1 MFNLL
6 KDAIHWIE
14 TRTKFRPKTSLDYID
29 NALKMMHVNLDLI
42 KKIHVTGTNGK
53 GSVSMYLTHIFKFNG
68 YKVGTFISPYLMRFN
83 ERIKINGQDI
93 DDDSL
98 LQLINKIFTFN
109 EVYHEKTG
117 QSLSFFELMTLMS
130 IQMFSDEKVDLMIME
145 VGIGGLLDATNIL
158 NYDASVITNIGFDHM
173 KQLGDTLEEISF
185 NKLGIVKK
193 HNHLFTTVDSKLHD
207 YFKNYV
213 DKKEATV
220 KFIDETE
227 IRIVN
232 HYPNIIEYK
241 GITYELGILGNYQAL
256 NAALA
261 IEVSKFI
268 DPSIQDDDILKGL
281 KYTVYPGRLEEVLPE
296 IFIDGAHNSHA
307 IEALIKT
314 LQQTFN
320 RKRIHVL
327 FSALADKE
335 PKNMLDL
342 LAPHVES
349 IYVTGFD
356 DPRYQSLHDLG
367 YAFEADAYQ
376 ALKTLIQTKND
387 GDIILITGSL
397 HFIGYIKNDILP
409 KLS

>member
-29 NALKMMHVNLDLI
+29 NALKMMNVNLDLI

-173 KQLGDTLEEISF
+173 KQLGNTLEEISF
-185 NKLGIVKK
+185 NKLGIVK
-193 HNHLFTTVDSKLHD
+193 
-207 YFKNYV
+207 
-213 DKKEATV
+213 
-220 KFIDETE
+220 
-227 IRIVN
+227 
-232 HYPNIIEYK
+232 NIIIY
-241 GITYELGILGNYQAL
+241 LRLL
-256 NAALA
+256 
-261 IEVSKFI
+261 
-268 DPSIQDDDILKGL
+268 IQNCMIILK
-281 KYTVYPGRLEEVLPE
+281 
-296 IFIDGAHNSHA
+296 I
-307 IEALIKT
+307 
-314 LQQTFN
+314 
-320 RKRIHVL
+320 
-327 FSALADKE
+327 
-335 PKNMLDL
+335 M
-342 LAPHVES
+342 
-349 IYVTGFD
+349 
-356 DPRYQSLHDLG
+356 
-367 YAFEADAYQ
+367 
-376 ALKTLIQTKND
+376 
-387 GDIILITGSL
+387 
-397 HFIGYIKNDILP
+397 
-409 KLS
+409 